1 LTLRT
6 SRGLRA
12 ILLLALTL
20 LAAPL
25 VVRAQSDLSAGQQ
38 AQARARQGRFQT
50 DVAALRADPNMTK
63 PQKLARY
70 QTLYQSMDKDMLAI
84 LSPDQRAVVLR
95 QRGINLKFQRQVAAL
110 RADTKMPE
118 AQKKQR
124 YLALLQATDQQSLAT
139 LTPAQR
145 ARVLARRQ
153 AQEEAQA
160 LDTDLR
166 QSQTPDQK
174 KKIDAIAHAAG
185 IEIQGVIG
193 DKSLDQTAKV
203 AKINDLQKQAAKR
216 ISALLTPEQ
225 RTKYARVQKLV
236 GVQHGR

>member
-1 LTLRT
+1 LTHHT
-6 SRGLRA
+6 PRGLRA
-12 ILLLALTL
+12 AFLLALTL

-25 VVRAQSDLSAGQQ
+25 AVRAQSDLSAGQRAR
-38 AQARARQGRFQT
+38 AQARQGRFQKE
-50 DVAALRADPNMTK
+50 VAALRADPRMTN

-84 LSPDQRAVVLR
+84 LSPDQRAIVLKQR
-95 QRGINLKFQRQVAAL
+95 QIGLHFQQQVAAL

-153 AQEEAQA
+153 AQAEAQT
-160 LDTDLR
+160 LDADLR

-174 KKIDAIAHAAG
+174 KKIDAIARAAG
-185 IEIQGVIG
+185 IEIQAVIA
-193 DKSLDQTAKV
+193 DKSRAQPTKV
-203 AKINDLQKQAAKR
+203 AKIDELQKQAAKR

-236 GVQHGR
+236 GVQRGR